1 MLVVLFAALVNILRF
16 NIGGIETNFRARGQ
30 HTGIDFEG
38 MEQRGLVAGL
48 VIFLA
53 GNIFVLLFE
62 VPQLDAGLVIFIP
75 DIAGLRTVR
84 IDSKSEG
91 PGFVAIDVVT
101 KE

>member
-1 MLVVLFAALVNILRF
+1 MLVVLFAALSVNILRF

-38 MEQRGLVAGL
+38 MEQCGLVAGL

-75 DIAGLRTVR
+75 DISRSQNRTDRFKIRWAPV
-84 IDSKSEG
+84 S
-91 PGFVAIDVVT
+91 
-101 KE
+101 